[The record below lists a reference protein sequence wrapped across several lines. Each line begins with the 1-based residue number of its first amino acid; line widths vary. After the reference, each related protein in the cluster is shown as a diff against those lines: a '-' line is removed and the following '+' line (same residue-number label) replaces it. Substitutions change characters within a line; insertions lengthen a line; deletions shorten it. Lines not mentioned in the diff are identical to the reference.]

1 MCLHTL
7 GLQYC
12 CEIAHVICL
21 LAAADER
28 SPMDAELASL
38 RAELAD
44 SQKQLSAART
54 NSTSNASALH
64 AAQQEIESWK
74 TQHGAL
80 QDSSGSELAAL
91 RQQLADSESY
101 SDDLA
106 KLKEQL
112 NQAEASSAELEALR
126 LQLREFE
133 SASAELDTLRQQLK
147 TSESSSAEL
156 ETLQQQ
162 LKEAESFSD
171 ELEALRRQLKDS
183 ESAASELE
191 GLKVQLEET
200 ESASKDLHSVKQQL
214 TEAEALN
221 AKNSESLKEAEQR
234 VTELQAELE
243 ELRVSS
249 AAAADTA
256 SQVTKLSQ
264 VCRAFK
270 QRCFDGQ
277 SFLDQ
282 SLCNVLYFSAWCL
295 TTWHASV
302 ALALDMTHIMSLREA
317 QIIVQNSL

>member
-1 MCLHTL
+1 MNLSSYLRLGLQYCSSLDTTVPCAPSTFSGRLSLIISRCFCEMCLHTL

-126 LQLREFE
+126 LQLKEFE

-183 ESAASELE
+183 ESAAR
-191 GLKVQLEET
+191 
-200 ESASKDLHSVKQQL
+200 DLHSVKQQL
-214 TEAEALN
+214 TEAEASN
-221 AKNSESLKEAEQR
+221 AKNSESLKEAEQQ

-249 AAAADTA
+249 AAAAETA
-256 SQVTKLSQ
+256 SQVTTLSQ

-277 SFLDQ
+277 SFLD
-282 SLCNVLYFSAWCL
+282 
-295 TTWHASV
+295 
-302 ALALDMTHIMSLREA
+302 
-317 QIIVQNSL
+317 